1 MTYNIIRAISI
12 AAVIGTLISLV
23 AVYNV
28 TKDLTYK
35 SPLSNCSEGFCDM
48 TQTSIDENGYFIQT
62 TAKVWVGDKVVERN
76 TNETLGF

>member
-1 MTYNIIRAISI
+1 MTFNIIRAISI
-12 AAVIGTLISLV
+12 IAVIGTLISLV
-23 AVYNV
+23 ATYNV

-62 TAKVWVGDKVVERN
+62 TAKVWVGDKVTERN
-76 TNETLGF
+76 AKQTLGF

>member
-23 AVYNV
+23 AAYNV

-48 TQTSIDENGYFIQT
+48 TQTSIDSNGYFIQT
-62 TAKVWVGDKVVERN
+62 KARVWVGDKVADRN
-76 TNETLGF
+76 TKQTLGF

>member
-1 MTYNIIRAISI
+1 MTFNIIRAISI

-23 AVYNV
+23 AAYNV

-62 TAKVWVGDKVVERN
+62 TAKVWVGGKVADRN
-76 TNETLGF
+76 AKETLGF

>member
-62 TAKVWVGDKVVERN
+62 TAKVWVGDNVVERN